1 MVPPGG
7 RLAGRVPYARPVQV
21 VRANG
26 LDVGY
31 EVTGDGPP
39 LLLLHGASSGRDDFA
54 AQLPLL
60 RSAFRC
66 YLPDAR
72 GHGATRWDAADGFHY
87 AWLMEDALA
96 FADALGLGTV
106 HLLGF
111 SMGAATALGLAARA
125 PERLRSL
132 VLVSVSTERE
142 PRGAVARRLFDP
154 ERLARDEPAWADD
167 LARRHDP
174 VQGEGAWRRLLTA
187 IAADI
192 ADQELVD
199 VAGLAAIRCPTLLM
213 VGDRDPFVP
222 VEQAIRLRRTIRD
235 ARLLVA
241 PGCGHEVLRR
251 RPAIAR
257 EALASFY
264 GELGIAFGGARAGTR
279 EAEAV
284 R

>member
-1 MVPPGG
+1 VE
-7 RLAGRVPYARPVQV
+7 V

-39 LLLLHGASSGRDDFA
+39 LLLLHGASSGAHDFA
-54 AQLPLL
+54 RQLPLL

-72 GHGATRWDAADGFHY
+72 GHGATRWDAADGFRY
-87 AWLMEDALA
+87 SWLIDDALA
-96 FADALGLGTV
+96 VADALGLGTF

-132 VLVSVSTERE
+132 VLVGVSADRE

-154 ERLARDEPAWADD
+154 DRLVRDDPAWADD

-174 VQGEGAWRRLLTA
+174 VQGEGAWRRLVPA

-192 ADQELVD
+192 ADQELID
-199 VAGLAAIRCPTLLM
+199 LAGLAAIRCPTLVM

-222 VEQAIRLRRTIRD
+222 VEQAVRLRRTIRE

-251 RPAIAR
+251 RPGVAN
-257 EALASFY
+257 EALAGFY
-264 GELGIAFGGARAGTR
+264 REVGVMGGATGPSGAAEVAG
-279 EAEAV
+279 
-284 R
+284 

>member
-1 MVPPGG
+1 MDM
-7 RLAGRVPYARPVQV
+7 

-26 LDVGY
+26 LDVAC

-60 RSAFRC
+60 GSAFRC

-72 GHGATRWDAADGFHY
+72 GHGATRWDAADGFRY
-87 AWLMEDALA
+87 GWLVDDVLAL
-96 FADALGLGTV
+96 ADALGLETF

-111 SMGAATALGLAARA
+111 SMGAATALGLAAA
-125 PERLRSL
+125 SPDRLRSL
-132 VLVSVSTERE
+132 VLVGVSAERE
-142 PRGAVARRLFDP
+142 PRGSVGRRLFDP
-154 ERLARDEPAWADD
+154 ERLAREEPAWADD

-174 VQGEGAWRRLLTA
+174 VQGEGAWRRLLPA

-192 ADQELVD
+192 ADQQLVD
-199 VAGLAAIRCPTLLM
+199 DAGLAAIRCPTLVM

-222 VEQAIRLRRTIRD
+222 LEQAIRLRRTIRD

-264 GELGIAFGGARAGTR
+264 REIGIPLGTAGAATR
-279 EAEAV
+279 DSTPEPERV